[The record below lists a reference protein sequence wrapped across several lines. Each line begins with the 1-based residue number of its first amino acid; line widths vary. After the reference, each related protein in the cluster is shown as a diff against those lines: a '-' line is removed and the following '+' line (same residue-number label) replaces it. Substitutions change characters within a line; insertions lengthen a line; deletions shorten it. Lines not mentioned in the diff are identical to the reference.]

1 MKLNKEFYLCDGLT
15 LSRNLLG
22 KVLCRKTENGVLKA
36 RIIETEAYMGHGDKA
51 AHASKGK
58 TDRTAV
64 LFEDGGKTYIYL
76 IYGIYCCLNI
86 SANVTDMPDCVLIR
100 ALEPMEGMDAMCR
113 NRNTDKVFNLCSGP
127 GKLCQ
132 AMQLSKQDNATDLA
146 GDRIW
151 IEDDGFVVNEIATS
165 KRINIDYAE
174 EAIDFLWRFY
184 IPDNPNLSVKIKKQK
199 S

>member
-1 MKLNKEFYLCDGLT
+1 MKLNKSFYLCDGLT

-22 KVLCRKTENGVLKA
+22 KVLCRKTGNDVLKA
-36 RIIETEAYMGHGDKA
+36 RIVETEAYMGQGDKA

-64 LFEDGGKTYIYL
+64 LFEDGGKAYIYL
-76 IYGIYCCLNI
+76 IYGMYCCLNI
-86 SANVTDMPDCVLIR
+86 SANIENIPDCVLIR
-100 ALEPMEGMDAMCR
+100 ALEPLDGMDEMR
-113 NRNTDKVFNLCSGP
+113 KNRKTDKIYNLCSGP

-132 AMQLSKQDNATDLA
+132 ALQLTKDDNATDLT
-146 GDRIW
+146 GDCIW
-151 IEDDGFVVNEIATS
+151 IEEDGFAVGEIAAS

-184 IPDNPNLSVKIKKQK
+184 IPDSPYLSVKERKRK
-199 S
+199 